1 MCILNRVG
9 RTGVTDKVAFEQRYG
24 EGEELGRDDVPGKN
38 LPWGRDSKCRC
49 CAGSLQEQHGA
60 GMAAPSRGRTEGGK
74 SGKQQGARL
83 CGALLAFPLREMRI
97 ILQGTEQK
105 AMR

>member
-9 RTGVTDKVAFEQRYG
+9 RTGVTDKVAFEQRCG

-49 CAGSLQEQHGA
+49 CTGSLQEQHGA
-60 GMAAPSRGRTEGGK
+60 GMAAPSRGRTKEV
-74 SGKQQGARL
+74 SQGSN
-83 CGALLAFPLREMRI
+83 REPGCVGPCWRF
-97 ILQGTEQK
+97 L
-105 AMR
+105 